1 MNIIPPT
8 TITDGMLSY
17 SNVTEPSPAE
27 SALPGY
33 AGTWNSGTTYGL
45 NAIVIYST
53 THTLYQSLQAGNVGQ
68 TPGAVGASTW
78 WLYYGSTERWSVFDA
93 KVGSQA
99 TRTASLTYEID
110 PGPIDSVAILNL
122 EADTV
127 TVTMTDVGG
136 AGPAVVWSETV
147 LTDGLF
153 TSDIVKTDFPL
164 TYLTPHLVIKIDYTG
179 ETAKVGEIVVGV
191 KESLGSTQ
199 YNPAISIIDYS
210 IKETDT
216 FGNYTVLERAY
227 SKRLTCQTVIQNTDL
242 DETYNTLANHRATP
256 VVWVGSEDYA
266 SMIVYGFYK
275 DFSIEIS
282 YPTVSICSLE
292 IEGLV

>member
-1 MNIIPPT
+1 MNIIPPI
-8 TITDGMLSY
+8 TITDAMLHY
-17 SNVTEPSPAE
+17 SNITEPSPAE
-27 SALPGY
+27 SAMAGY
-33 AGTWNSGTTYGL
+33 AGAWNSGTTYAL
-45 NAIVIYST
+45 NAIVYTST
-53 THTLYQSLQAGNVGQ
+53 HKLYKSLQAGNVGQ

-78 WLYYGSTERWSVFDA
+78 WLDYGSTERWCVFDA

-99 TRTASLTYEID
+99 TRAASLTYEID
-110 PGPIDSVAILNL
+110 PGPFDSIALLNI
-122 EADTV
+122 EAESITV
-127 TVTMTDVGG
+127 TVEDIGG
-136 AGPAVVWSETV
+136 AGGTITWNETT
-147 LTDGLF
+147 LADGLF

-179 ETAKVGEIVVGV
+179 ETAKVGEIVVGP

-227 SKRLTCQTVIQNTDL
+227 SKRLTCQTTIQNTDL

-256 VVWVGSEDYA
+256 VVWVGSEEYA

>member
-8 TITDGMLSY
+8 TITDAMLHY
-17 SNVTEPSPAE
+17 SNITEPSPAE
-27 SALPGY
+27 TALAGY
-33 AGTWNSGTTYGL
+33 AGAWNSGTTYAL
-45 NAIVIYST
+45 NAIVYTST
-53 THTLYQSLQAGNVGQ
+53 HKLYKSLQAGNVGQ

-78 WLYYGSTERWSVFDA
+78 WLDYGSTERWSVFDA

-99 TRTASLTYEID
+99 TRASSLTYEID

-136 AGPAVVWSETV
+136 AGAPVVWSETV
-147 LTDGLF
+147 LADGLF

-179 ETAKVGEIVVGV
+179 GTAKVGEIVVGP

-210 IKETDT
+210 IKEVDT
-216 FGNYTVLERAY
+216 FGNYSVLERAY
-227 SKRLTCQTVIQNTDL
+227 SKRLTCQTTILNTDL
-242 DETYNTLANHRATP
+242 DETYNTLANYRARP

-292 IEGLV
+292 VEGLV

>member
-8 TITDGMLSY
+8 TITDAMLHY
-17 SNVTEPSPAE
+17 SNITEPSPAE
-27 SALPGY
+27 TALAGY
-33 AGTWNSGTTYGL
+33 AGAWNSGTTYGL

-53 THTLYQSLQAGNVGQ
+53 THTLYQSLQDGNVGQ
-68 TPGAVGASTW
+68 TPGAVGASAW
-78 WLYYGSTERWSVFDA
+78 WLDYGLTERWCVFDA

-99 TRTASLTYEID
+99 SRAGSITYEID
-110 PGPIDSVAILNL
+110 PGPFDSIALLNI
-122 EADTV
+122 EAESITV
-127 TVTMTDVGG
+127 TVEDVGG
-136 AGPAVVWSETV
+136 GGGTITWNKTTLA
-147 LTDGLF
+147 DGLF
-153 TSDIVKTDFPL
+153 MSDVVKTDFPL
-164 TYLTPHLVIKIDYTG
+164 TYLTPHLVIKIDYPG

-210 IKETDT
+210 VKETDT

-227 SKRLTCQTVIQNTDL
+227 SKRLSCQTIIENTAL
-242 DETYNTLANHRATP
+242 DATYNILAEHRA
-256 VVWVGSEDYA
+256 VAAVWVGSEEYA